1 MQRFT
6 VIGRFPAL
14 NDIVAAAKQH
24 WSAYSKEKAERTT
37 YVGIMARAA
46 KLTPITGRCMV
57 RCLWYEKDKRRDPD
71 NVRVGIKFILDGL
84 VQAGIL
90 ALSVLSPAGSRSD
103 FANPPWWSG
112 SRVIRAADR
121 VDRCPALISVPRSP
135 RRARLGC

>member
-37 YVGIMARAA
+37 YVAIMARAA

-90 ALSVLSPAGSRSD
+90 PTDGWKCITGLEDRFYVDKERP
-103 FANPPWWSG
+103 
-112 SRVIRAADR
+112 RVEIEI
-121 VDRCPALISVPRSP
+121 VEVP
-135 RRARLGC
+135 